1 MTANT
6 VNPASFLRG
15 NTTEPIAHDC
25 LQTTEVHSSC
35 LDLRDQ
41 PLKDTE
47 VTRFVDGSSFV
58 QQGQLKVGYAVT
70 TYQDIIEAQPLLAG
84 ASAQKAEITALM
96 RALKLAKGKR
106 ANIWSDSKHAF
117 GVVHTCGAMWKGTG
131 LLTTRGKGIR
141 HTPEIL
147 KLLEVSKKRKHEK
160 LQ

>member
-1 MTANT
+1 MEKRR
-6 VNPASFLRG
+6 LRG
-15 NTTEPIAHDC
+15 DLIALYNYLKGSCSQLGVRLFSCVTSDRTRGNSFKLC
-25 LQTTEVHSSC
+25 LK
-35 LDLRDQ
+35 DQ

-70 TYQDIIEAQPLLAG
+70 TYQGIIEAQPLPAG
-84 ASAQKAEITALM
+84 ASAQKAEIIALM

-131 LLTTRGKGIR
+131 LLTT
-141 HTPEIL
+141 
-147 KLLEVSKKRKHEK
+147 
-160 LQ
+160 